1 MLKKTSWACGL
12 LVLPALFC
20 LALPGCAG
28 KPSVPSSV
36 DVVLPDGTTVTATLG
51 SGVISLA
58 DSVWA
63 FCRSA
68 TNPECANPFVVI
80 HFSSTGSL
88 ESFEDNTIAREI
100 FGDTILFDGIPHN
113 TAQPAL
119 QYVAGTFGAET
130 SDSSGF
136 TFEGHLTAL
145 AAGFEAAVA
154 TATAMAEFDPEDSGV
169 VYGTFTFSSQ
179 VLLFPELFPGGNID
193 ESFAFAGRRLE

>member
-1 MLKKTSWACGL
+1 MLKKTSWTCGL
-12 LVLPALFC
+12 FVLPTLCCFV
-20 LALPGCAG
+20 LPGCGG
-28 KPSVPSSV
+28 KPPVPSSV

-51 SGVISLA
+51 SGVVSLA
-58 DSVWA
+58 NSVWG

-68 TNPECANPFVVI
+68 TNPDCSNPFVVI
-80 HFSSTGSL
+80 HFNSTGSL
-88 ESFEDNTIAREI
+88 ESFEDNTIASEI

-119 QYVAGTFGAET
+119 QYVAATFGAET

-145 AAGFEAAVA
+145 AAGFEAANA
-154 TATAMAEFDPEDSGV
+154 TATATAEFDPEDSGV

-179 VLLFPELFPGGNID
+179 ILLFPELFPGGNIND
-193 ESFAFAGRRLE
+193 SFAFAGRRLE